1 MVARG
6 ISLMV
11 LIAIANASP
20 YARGDAK
27 SDFDQIHKSLRD
39 DQNRYYSAIQTAQ
52 SRSPEQAAMKLKPK
66 TEDYLKRFYDAI
78 RARPDAREGLSA
90 INWVVVSS
98 PGSFEADECF
108 KILIDHHLN
117 DPRLPALIAQVG
129 DWPTRAAKEFLK
141 EAAEKS
147 TVRETRGLAKLVLGN
162 ILAGEARSGLE
173 NAKDLR
179 EEAREL
185 LKSVSADYSNLTLK
199 EGKSYEELARSL
211 LAKLDRPAE
220 VGTEVGDRAPRIDGT
235 DVDGERLRLSDTNG
249 SVRAIVIW
257 AHWCM
262 WCHDVYEFG
271 RSLKNLSGSRELV
284 LLGINGDGDPNVL
297 NQVIKNEKITWQN
310 WPLAS
315 NPAIAESYP
324 TNRYPTTLIVDQN
337 GMVRYRS
344 LGGVDALSIVQA
356 ASTLKGES
364 KGNDAK
370 VEDGDKSAAP
380 QPSNTKKKKR
390 RTR

>member
-1 MVARG
+1 
-6 ISLMV
+6 
-11 LIAIANASP
+11 
-20 YARGDAK
+20 
-27 SDFDQIHKSLRD
+27 
-39 DQNRYYSAIQTAQ
+39 
-52 SRSPEQAAMKLKPK
+52 
-66 TEDYLKRFYDAI
+66 
-78 RARPDAREGLSA
+78 
-90 INWVVVSS
+90 
-98 PGSFEADECF
+98 
-108 KILIDHHLN
+108 
-117 DPRLPALIAQVG
+117 
-129 DWPTRAAKEFLK
+129 
-141 EAAEKS
+141 
-147 TVRETRGLAKLVLGN
+147 
-162 ILAGEARSGLE
+162 
-173 NAKDLR
+173 
-179 EEAREL
+179 
-185 LKSVSADYSNLTLK
+185 
-199 EGKSYEELARSL
+199 
-211 LAKLDRPAE
+211 
-220 VGTEVGDRAPRIDGT
+220 
-235 DVDGERLRLSDTNG
+235 
-249 SVRAIVIW
+249 
-257 AHWCM
+257 M